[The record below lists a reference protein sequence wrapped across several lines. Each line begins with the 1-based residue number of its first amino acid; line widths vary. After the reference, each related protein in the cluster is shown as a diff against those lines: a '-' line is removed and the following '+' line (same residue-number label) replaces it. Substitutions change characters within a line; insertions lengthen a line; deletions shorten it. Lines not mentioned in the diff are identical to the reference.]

1 MGCADGHGATDMPK
15 QPRKKIQR
23 IDRLEFFCGD
33 GGVKKEAAVVGI
45 LTVVA
50 G

>member
-1 MGCADGHGATDMPK
+1 MPK
-15 QPRKKIQR
+15 QPRKKTQR
-23 IDRLEFFCGD
+23 IDRLEFFAGD
-33 GGVKKEAAVVGI
+33 GGVNKEDAVVGI

>member
-1 MGCADGHGATDMPK
+1 MPK
-15 QPRKKIQR
+15 QPRKKTQR
-23 IDRLEFFCGD
+23 IDRLEFFD
-33 GGVKKEAAVVGI
+33 GGDSVNKEDAVVGI